1 MTNDICPLNMIPL
14 KLSETKSVK
23 FERASQTSI
32 FYKYLYTEEFKEATV
47 VKKKK
52 RTLRKVSSNFS
63 QPSNPRPGISEE
75 KKIF

>member
-52 RTLRKVSSNFS
+52 KKNVEESVIKF
-63 QPSNPRPGISEE
+63 QPA
-75 KKIF
+75 F

>member
-1 MTNDICPLNMIPL
+1 MIPL

-52 RTLRKVSSNFS
+52 NVEEGVIKF
-63 QPSNPRPGISEE
+63 QPA
-75 KKIF
+75 F

>member
-52 RTLRKVSSNFS
+52 KNVEESVIKF
-63 QPSNPRPGISEE
+63 QPA
-75 KKIF
+75 F